1 MEGTVMKKSVESV
14 HHKLLHFFPFKKLSL
29 LTQNAQLYEVYME
42 YNASLLGSG
51 HLLSSSSI
59 YSFIIYLL
67 LNCHMT
73 NTLLCTGNVNMD
85 KMFPY
90 SEEVHMPTNKMKQL

>member
-1 MEGTVMKKSVESV
+1 MKKSVESV

-67 LNCHMT
+67 LNCHMK

-90 SEEVHMPTNKMKQL
+90 S